1 MADAISSNAEKP
13 GRAAFGVGG
22 PGAGRQGAGGGGG
35 GGVLMNGIGAIGA
48 GAGEGKPAKLFD
60 CWGGKPPNP

>member
-1 MADAISSNAEKP
+1 MADARSSNAEKP
-13 GRAAFGVGG
+13 GRAAFGVGAAG
-22 PGAGRQGAGGGGG
+22 TAATGAGAGAGGA
-35 GGVLMNGIGAIGA
+35 VLMNGIGAIGA